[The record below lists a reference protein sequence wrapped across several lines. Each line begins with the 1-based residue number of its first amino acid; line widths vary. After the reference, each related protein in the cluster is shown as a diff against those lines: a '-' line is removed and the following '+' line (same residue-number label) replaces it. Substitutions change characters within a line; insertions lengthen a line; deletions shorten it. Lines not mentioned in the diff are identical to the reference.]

1 VGGQEV
7 TSGSLVELEGMSISS
22 IDMTPRGGEMEAEGP
37 GEEAEVARE
46 LGGRRRCLA
55 RQLQPMAAVG
65 PSWAERPS
73 EPGAFG
79 RPTIKE
85 MKRELKSQ
93 FGC

>member
-1 VGGQEV
+1 
-7 TSGSLVELEGMSISS
+7 MSISS
-22 IDMTPRGGEMEAEGP
+22 IDTAPRGGEMEAAGP

-55 RQLQPMAAVG
+55 RQLQPI
-65 PSWAERPS
+65 
-73 EPGAFG
+73 EPAAFG